1 MMTASVI
8 AAGSFAGEKE
18 RGTLE
23 ALLYT
28 PTTDA
33 ELMVGKVLAAWV
45 PAMIVSLVGFVL
57 YGIVANVSAWQTMQ
71 RIFFPTTMWIVLIL
85 WLAPAAAGLGL
96 GTMVLVSSKVSTFQD
111 ASQLGGMVVIPV
123 VLLVVG
129 QLAGVVYL
137 SVPFVFLVGLVLWLI
152 DAAVLWFGVRTF
164 RRSEIIARL

>member
-1 MMTASVI
+1 VAR
-8 AAGSFAGEKE
+8 ACCRGAGPG
-18 RGTLE
+18 
-23 ALLYT
+23 
-28 PTTDA
+28 
-33 ELMVGKVLAAWV
+33 
-45 PAMIVSLVGFVL
+45 
-57 YGIVANVSAWQTMQ
+57 
-71 RIFFPTTMWIVLIL
+71 
-85 WLAPAAAGLGL
+85 
-96 GTMVLVSSKVSTFQD
+96 VLVSSKVSTFQD